1 MKFRIETLGCKVNQY
16 ESQQIRQALLST
28 GYTEASDGEHAELT
42 IVNTCTVTH
51 RSDSDARKLLRK
63 GIGSDRIIVTGC
75 LATTRPQEIRSISDK
90 ITIVSKDDIEKVTGT
105 PLPRNISGL
114 SGRTR
119 AFVKIQDGCS
129 NFCTF
134 CIVPLARGC
143 PSSRS
148 GNEIVDEIN
157 GLFMNGCNEIVLC
170 GINLGLYENGFSTI
184 LKRILMETDMPRIRI
199 SSIEPWTVK
208 QDLVEVFSEPRI
220 CAHLH
225 MPLQSGSKKI
235 LAKMGRPYNPSYF
248 SSLVAD
254 ILSIRPETAIG
265 TDVIAGF
272 PGESE
277 DDFKEGFI
285 FLDSLPI
292 AYMHVFPYSKRPG
305 TKAAEFNGQVEEAEK
320 KGRARL
326 LRELS
331 QGKRLEFVQRRAGDV
346 CDVLVTS
353 STNGICKGI
362 TSNYITAVFNGNT
375 PAGDI
380 VKVRL
385 EKMQGRQM
393 QMKGMLYG

>member
-16 ESQQIRQALLST
+16 ETQQIRQALFSS
-28 GYTEASDGEHAELT
+28 GYIEASDGEHADLT

-63 GIGSDRIIVTGC
+63 AFDSDRIVATGC
-75 LATTRPQEIRSISDK
+75 LATTRPQEIRAISDK
-90 ITIVSKDDIEKVTGT
+90 IIVASKGDIEKVISAS
-105 PLPRNISGL
+105 LPKSISGL

-119 AFVKIQDGCS
+119 TFVKIQDGCS

-134 CIVPLARGC
+134 CIVPYARGC
-143 PSSRS
+143 PSSRP

-157 GLFMNGCNEIVLC
+157 SLFMNGCNEIVLC
-170 GINLGLYENGFSTI
+170 GINLGLYEDGFSTI
-184 LKRILMETDMPRIRI
+184 LKRILKETGIPRIRI

-208 QDLVEVFSEPRI
+208 QDLIEILSEPRI

-225 MPLQSGSKKI
+225 LPLQSGSRKI
-235 LAKMGRPYNPSYF
+235 LAGMGRPCDPSYF
-248 SSLVAD
+248 RNLVKE
-254 ILSIRPETAIG
+254 ILSIRPDAAIG
-265 TDVIAGF
+265 TDIIAGF
-272 PGESE
+272 PGENE
-277 DDFKEGFI
+277 DDFDEGFN
-285 FLDSLPI
+285 LLKSLPI

-305 TKAAEFNGQVEEAEK
+305 TKAAEFNGQVDETEK
-320 KGRARL
+320 KKRAMV
-326 LRELS
+326 LRGLS
-331 QGKRLEFVQRRAGDV
+331 QVKKSEFIQRRIGDI
-346 CDVLVTS
+346 CDVLVTAS
-353 STNGICKGI
+353 VNGTCKGI

-393 QMKGMLYG
+393 QMKGILYG